1 MRDRRNSAAAD
12 PGRLLWEAGAI
23 LALVPQIRATGVIRD
38 LARVRKKIAAML
50 ADFQA
55 RMRARG
61 IDATRISQASEV
73 LAALIDHVVTS
84 MPWGADAGWQ
94 SLGAAE
100 ALMGSAPPT
109 TMPTVARRATQRLH
123 DIARTASSDAG
134 MNELIGVALALGFDE
149 RNAGT
154 DGAHIEQIRAQLAKP
169 DRNRVAPTDRG
180 LSPHWQSSVARGRA
194 LTSWLPLW
202 TSSLVIAALLV
213 VFFIAL
219 ELSLGTKSDRL
230 YAQIAALKGP
240 ASLTPQRLPAPQP
253 RLSGALSAQMTAG
266 SLSVREEI
274 DRSVIVVPAAQLFET
289 DNATL
294 LPGAIETLR
303 PIAAALLAAPGRVQ
317 IIGHTAAIQPR
328 AARYPS
334 DWELS
339 VDRAR
344 AVKNG
349 LHDLGLEAARLAH
362 DGRAGIEPLPAGDS
376 TRAISGDDRIEII
389 LLAGR

>member
-1 MRDRRNSAAAD
+1 M
-12 PGRLLWEAGAI
+12 
-23 LALVPQIRATGVIRD
+23 LALVPQIRATGFIRD
-38 LARVRKKIAAML
+38 LARVRKKMAAML
-50 ADFQA
+50 ADFEA
-55 RMRARG
+55 RARARG

-94 SLGAAE
+94 SLGAASGE
-100 ALMGSAPPT
+100 AVGSAPPLA
-109 TMPTVARRATQRLH
+109 PRPAPPAVARRAIQRLH
-123 DIARTASSDAG
+123 DIARTASSDPG

-149 RNAGT
+149 RNAAA
-154 DGAHIEQIRAQLAKP
+154 DGPHIDQIRVQLTKQG
-169 DRNRVAPTDRG
+169 RSRTAPADRG
-180 LSPHWQSSVARGRA
+180 LSPHWQSTVARGGA

-202 TSSLVIAALLV
+202 TSSLVIAAFLA

-219 ELSLGTKSDRL
+219 ELSLGAKSDRL

-240 ASLTPQRLPAPQP
+240 ASLTPQALPAPRP
-253 RLSGALSAQMTAG
+253 RVSGALSAQMTAG

-274 DRSVIVVPAAQLFET
+274 DRSVIVVPAAQLFEP

-294 LPGAIETLR
+294 LPGAIATLR
-303 PIAAALLAAPGRVQ
+303 PIAAALFAAPGRIQV
-317 IIGHTAAIQPR
+317 IGHTAAIQAR

-339 VDRAR
+339 VERAR
-344 AVKNG
+344 AIESG
-349 LHDLGLEAARLAH
+349 LHDLGIEAARLTH
-362 DGRAGIEPLPAGDS
+362 DGRAAIEPLPAGDP
-376 TRAISGDDRIEII
+376 TRAVSGDDRIEII